1 MRPHKLMG
9 PDTLEYK
16 NNLNGNRDE
25 YDVFLHPI
33 TVAQAF
39 IHVAF

>member
-1 MRPHKLMG
+1 MG
-9 PDTLEYK
+9 PDTLEYM

-25 YDVFLHPI
+25 YDVFLHLI

-39 IHVAF
+39 IHVIS

>member
-1 MRPHKLMG
+1 MRPHTLMG
-9 PDTLEYK
+9 PDTLECM

-39 IHVAF
+39 SHVTF